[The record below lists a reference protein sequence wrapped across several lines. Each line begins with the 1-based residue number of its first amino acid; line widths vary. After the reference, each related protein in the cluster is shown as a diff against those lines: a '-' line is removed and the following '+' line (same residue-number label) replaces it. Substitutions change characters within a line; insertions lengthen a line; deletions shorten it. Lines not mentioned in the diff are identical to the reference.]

1 MPGALPDSR
10 IGARAVAPRQD
21 VHGPAPPEPRMNDSI
36 LGYTDQRT
44 VLVVDD
50 APDNL
55 TLMAGLLKDQYRV
68 KVAPSGAR
76 ALQIAEGEDPPDL
89 ILLDIMMPG
98 MDGYEVCSRL
108 KASGATRHIPVVFLT
123 AMSADEDQKRGFD
136 LGGVDYLTKPIQPL
150 LMLARVRTHL
160 ENKLAAD
167 MLRDHNA
174 FLEQEVQRR
183 SRDVVALQEAIV
195 LALGRL
201 AENRESSTWNHMLR
215 RQQAMRV
222 LGTQLRRD
230 PAHAAL
236 AEQAVE
242 AMAKAAPLH
251 NIGLVGVP
259 DRIRLAQGELGPQE
273 LAVYRT
279 HPTIGATVLAQAAAV
294 SGAPAGLL
302 DVARDLAA
310 AHHEHWD
317 GSGYPA
323 GLAGEAIPLCAR
335 LLAVVDAYDE
345 MVFPP
350 LHRAPVPHEEAL
362 LHVMAGAGTRFD
374 PAVVEAF
381 VQAQESIRE
390 IAQRL
395 PDSDEDF
402 ARRIEYIEHAT
413 AGQP

>member
-1 MPGALPDSR
+1 
-10 IGARAVAPRQD
+10 
-21 VHGPAPPEPRMNDSI
+21 MNDTI
-36 LGYTDQRT
+36 LGYTAQRT

-55 TLMAGLLKDQYRV
+55 TLMAGLLKDHYRV
-68 KVAPSGAR
+68 KVAPNGPR
-76 ALQIAEGEDPPDL
+76 AVQIAEGDDPPDL

-108 KASGATRHIPVVFLT
+108 KSASATRHIPVVFLT

-167 MLRDHNA
+167 MLRDQNA

-183 SRDVVALQEAIV
+183 SRDIVALQDAIV

-201 AENRESSTWNHMLR
+201 AESRESSTWNHMLR

-222 LGTQLRRD
+222 LGQQLRRD
-230 PAHAAL
+230 PAHAGL
-236 AEQAVE
+236 GEQAVE

-259 DRIRLAQGELGPQE
+259 DRIGLAREPLGGPE
-273 LAVYRT
+273 EAVYRT
-279 HPTIGATVLAQAAAV
+279 HPTLGASVLEQAAAV
-294 SGAPAGLL
+294 SGAPPGLL
-302 DVARDLAA
+302 DVARDLAL

-317 GSGYPA
+317 GCGYPA
-323 GLAGEAIPLCAR
+323 GLSGEAIPLCAR
-335 LLAVVDAYDE
+335 LMAVVEAYDE

-374 PAVVEAF
+374 PAVVEA
-381 VQAQESIRE
+381 
-390 IAQRL
+390 
-395 PDSDEDF
+395 
-402 ARRIEYIEHAT
+402 
-413 AGQP
+413 

>member
-1 MPGALPDSR
+1 MPPALPGLR
-10 IGARAVAPRQD
+10 IGARADRK
-21 VHGPAPPEPRMNDSI
+21 HRMNDTI
-36 LGYTDQRT
+36 LGYTAQRT

-55 TLMAGLLKDQYRV
+55 TLMAGLLKDHYRV
-68 KVAPSGAR
+68 KVAPNGPR
-76 ALQIAEGEDPPDL
+76 AVQIAEGDDPPDL

-108 KASGATRHIPVVFLT
+108 KSASATRHIPVVFLT

-167 MLRDHNA
+167 MLRDQNA

-183 SRDVVALQEAIV
+183 SRDIVALQDAIV

-201 AENRESSTWNHMLR
+201 AESRESSTWNHMLR

-222 LGTQLRRD
+222 LGQQLRRD
-230 PAHAAL
+230 PAHAGL
-236 AEQAVE
+236 GEQAVE

-259 DRIRLAQGELGPQE
+259 DRIRLAREPLGGPE
-273 LAVYRT
+273 EAVYRT
-279 HPTIGATVLAQAAAV
+279 HPTLGASVLEQAAAV
-294 SGAPAGLL
+294 SGAPPGLL
-302 DVARDLAA
+302 DVARDLAL

-335 LLAVVDAYDE
+335 LMAVVEAYDE

-381 VQAQESIRE
+381 TQAHDAIRE
-390 IAQRL
+390 VAQRL
-395 PDSDEDF
+395 PDSEEDF
-402 ARRIEYIEHAT
+402 ARRIEYIEQAT
-413 AGQP
+413 ADQP